1 MVLQSR
7 SRLILGVLSSM
18 LVASTLSCG
27 RDKPENQ
34 ITRRGEDV
42 LATGTGPTVMDSVPG
57 DAILMGRDVLFSG
70 SAGGDY
76 LGAGGDLTIGGR
88 IHGSI
93 RAAGGEIHVT
103 AVADRNAT
111 IAGGSVSLD
120 SAGVIE
126 RNAYLFAGAV
136 NVTGTVRGSLIAS
149 GGTVTLNG
157 VIGRDVDISGGEL
170 HVGPRAQIAGN
181 LRYRVPARKVHIDPA
196 ARISGTVIAVP
207 VSRGWG
213 VWRWLW
219 MLGFLAA
226 GAVAVALFPR
236 FSAESAELV
245 ARSPVRSG
253 LVGLGWIILV
263 AVAIVIAAITVI
275 GIPLALLTTALYLVL
290 VYLGRVPL
298 AVWLGS
304 LLVQGRGGS
313 GREGALVNFLIGG
326 LLLLV
331 VQMVPVVGKLA
342 IGIAT
347 CVGIGAILLRIQTL
361 RRNQPTDQVGWVR

>member
-1 MVLQSR
+1 MVLQTR
-7 SRLILGVLSSM
+7 ARLILAVLSSV

-27 RDKPENQ
+27 RDKPDNQ
-34 ITRRGEDV
+34 VTRRGEDV
-42 LATGTGPTVMDSVPG
+42 LATGRGPTVMDSVPG
-57 DAILMGRDVLFSG
+57 DVILMGRDVLFSG

-76 LGAGGDLTIGGR
+76 LGTGGEQKIGGR

-93 RAAGGEIHVT
+93 RAAGGHTHIT
-103 AVADRNAT
+103 AAVDRNVT
-111 IAGGSVSLD
+111 IAGGSVVLD
-120 SAGVIE
+120 SAADIG
-126 RNAYLFAGAV
+126 RNAYLFAGEV
-136 NVTGTVRGSLIAS
+136 NVSGTVRGSLLAS
-149 GGTVTLNG
+149 GGSVTLNG
-157 VIGRDVDISGGEL
+157 VVGRDVEISGGEL

-181 LRYRVPARKVHIDPA
+181 LRYRVPARRVHIDPA

-219 MLGFLAA
+219 MLGFLVA

-245 ARSPVRSG
+245 AQRPVRSG
-253 LVGLGWIILV
+253 IVGLGWIILA

-304 LLVQGRGGS
+304 LLVQGRAGP
-313 GREGALVNFLIGG
+313 GREGALLNFLVGG

-342 IGIAT
+342 ITIVT
-347 CVGIGAILLRIQTL
+347 CLGIGAILLRIQAL
-361 RRNQPTDQVGWVR
+361 RRSQPTDQVGWVR